1 MSSAT
6 HWIKGHKSQIK
17 LLLNAFNCPYLLFAN
32 PVVRWSVNMC
42 FFIPRFTIERRM
54 HVFVLCLRM
63 QKLDEGARNGDN
75 KAQMSQGWLQNSP
88 KVPLTTS
95 PRSNQ
100 HLSLSLSLCVPVCV
114 DMWVFHNQLITSL
127 CSSGLITE
135 ERFDKSSVHVS
146 KNKEFTANQHFM

>member
-32 PVVRWSVNMC
+32 PVVRWKC
-42 FFIPRFTIERRM
+42 Q
-54 HVFVLCLRM
+54 HVFFLSRDLPLRGECTFLFCAWGCKNWMRGPGMEIIRPRCHKGGYKTHQKCL
-63 QKLDEGARNGDN
+63 L
-75 KAQMSQGWLQNSP
+75 
-88 KVPLTTS
+88 PLPLAPTS
-95 PRSNQ
+95 T
-100 HLSLSLSLCVPVCV
+100 SLSLSVCVPVCV